1 MSAPAAEFALPE
13 WAIDPAL
20 VAMALAGLSAS
31 AVFSG
36 LEIGIY
42 TLNRVK
48 LTVAAETGRRDAVA
62 LRRALERPA
71 GLLAPRRV
79 GNHIVNYLGT

>member
-48 LTVAAETGRRDAVA
+48 LTVAAETGRRDAIA
-62 LRRALERPA
+62 LRRELERPE
-71 GLLAPRRV
+71 GLLA
-79 GNHIVNYLGT
+79 T